1 MPVFERGSSMRLAA
15 DQHVEVQVKLVASSI
30 AEYRSQRKDELG
42 EDARYC
48 GRFAS
53 VSVVCAPG

>member
-1 MPVFERGSSMRLAA
+1 MRLAA